1 MRPAVLVSSVR
12 LMKIRQLVSAVVLV
26 AVSACGTKDVVP
38 PASPGAAAPAQG
50 AAVAAGRP
58 ASSLSDPL
66 QLTMNP
72 CILVTQ
78 AEAEKAV
85 GATVT
90 QGVGS
95 DGTVCTY
102 DAKGDSGLV
111 TVVLQAPMWCKLLF
125 LALKENLFGNTQVRR
140 DDVGDG
146 GMQVVGNGNV
156 QFTSHGGCV
165 EVEGS
170 TATGKLP
177 DAVVLQMAKNAAGRV
192 TG

>member
-1 MRPAVLVSSVR
+1 
-12 LMKIRQLVSAVVLV
+12 MKIRQLVFAVVLV

-38 PASPGAAAPAQG
+38 AASPGAAGSSQGPA
-50 AAVAAGRP
+50 AAAGRP
-58 ASSLSDPL
+58 ASKLSDPL
-66 QLTMNP
+66 QLRMNP
-72 CILVTQ
+72 CSLVTQ

-90 QGVGS
+90 QGSGS

-102 DAKGDSGLV
+102 AANGDSGLV

-125 LALKENLFGNTQVRR
+125 LALKDNLFGGAQVRR

-170 TATGKLP
+170 TATGKLS
-177 DAVVLQMAKNAAGRV
+177 DTVVLQMAKNAAGRV